1 MNTEKMSHLV
11 SMVANFGVIA
21 GIVFLGF
28 ELQQNNQLM
37 VEEARY
43 NNLSQRITTNQHLL
57 SNPEIQQLAVSPPD
71 NPTPLQQAQL
81 RYLHRN
87 AWLTWQWEYQ
97 VAATGIYSWAELEV
111 LAEDWQRAFQDR
123 QMADLWESEKDIA
136 FASDFVQWMDE
147 NVAN

>member
-1 MNTEKMSHLV
+1 MNTEKMSHIV

-43 NNLSQRITTNQHLL
+43 NELSQRITQNLHVL
-57 SNPEIQQLAVSPPD
+57 SNPEIHQLRINPPD
-71 NPTPLQQAQL
+71 NPIPLQRDQL
-81 RYLHRN
+81 RYLYRN
-87 AWLTWQWEYQ
+87 TWLTWQWEYQ
-97 VAATGIYSWAELEV
+97 IAEAGVYAWAELEV
-111 LAEDWQRAFQDR
+111 FAEDWQRAFQSR
-123 QMADLWESEKDIA
+123 QMADAWESDKENA
-136 FASDFVQWMDE
+136 LTADFVQWMDE